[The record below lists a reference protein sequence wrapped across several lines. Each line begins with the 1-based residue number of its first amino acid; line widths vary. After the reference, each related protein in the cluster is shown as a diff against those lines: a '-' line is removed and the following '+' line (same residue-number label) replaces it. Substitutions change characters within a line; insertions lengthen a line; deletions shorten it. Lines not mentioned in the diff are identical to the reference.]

1 MESSPNP
8 KIRSLDLEP
17 EVVRQML
24 EKTGITKKRLIRSV
38 NTLRELLEQLG
49 LLEKNGK
56 KWTLKIEA
64 WKIINELSQIDLP
77 NASKEEIITTLCA
90 NTIKDLLEIV
100 HGKTTKITHLSE
112 TIDSYRENLLSILRQ
127 EQEEDAL
134 FEKEK
139 KQLKDTIDGLYVMLQ
154 VLMDRLK
161 DADG

>member
-64 WKIINELSQIDLP
+64 WKIIKELS
-77 NASKEEIITTLCA
+77 
-90 NTIKDLLEIV
+90 
-100 HGKTTKITHLSE
+100 
-112 TIDSYRENLLSILRQ
+112 R
-127 EQEEDAL
+127 
-134 FEKEK
+134 
-139 KQLKDTIDGLYVMLQ
+139 
-154 VLMDRLK
+154 
-161 DADG
+161 

>member
-1 MESSPNP
+1 VDSQD
-8 KIRSLDLEP
+8 RGLEDY
-17 EVVRQML
+17 
-24 EKTGITKKRLIRSV
+24 KGAFS
-38 NTLRELLEQLG
+38 
-49 LLEKNGK
+49 
-56 KWTLKIEA
+56 
-64 WKIINELSQIDLP
+64 IDYP